1 MSLAEQTIEPVVD
14 MNGGL
19 DAGLLPAIRQ
29 GGTRALR
36 HVLVGLDAAAVFSA
50 WFVTYLFLPA
60 VHHGHNGIRATLT
73 RSVIL
78 TGVSLVLL
86 AGQHLYRSNVCSS
99 RIVELT
105 GLARVA
111 VCASVFSV
119 VEYRLIGVQPG
130 RAAVAVGGL
139 LSLAL
144 LISVRGFYDTWLRA
158 ERSQGRFTRRVV
170 VVGQGEEAERV
181 IDLLGHHSDLGYR
194 VCGLVGDP
202 STAAKHDLPW
212 MGGSRE
218 AMGAI
223 TASGA
228 TGAVL
233 VTSGLPGDE
242 VDRLTRELL
251 QQGLHVQVSAGLW
264 RVGHSRLHVA
274 PLAHE
279 PFFSLKAAGL
289 SPAQRRIK
297 RGLDLAVALPAI
309 VLLTPILFLV
319 ALAVKLQDG
328 GPVLFRQARVGRNG
342 KPFTL
347 LKFRTMA
354 VGAEARLDEL
364 LAQNERNG
372 PLFKM
377 DDDPR
382 VTRVGRFLRASSL
395 DELPQFFNV
404 VGGSMSMVGPRPA
417 LPLEV
422 ATFDDDLLGRHSL
435 PPGITGLWQIEA
447 RDNPS
452 FYAYRHLDLF
462 YVENWSCALDLM
474 VLAGTAPNL
483 LARSV
488 RTVLGRSTTTE
499 PALQVVG
506 ERARI

>member
-1 MSLAEQTIEPVVD
+1 VAEWTDEMTDDERRQAVVDLLGLLAYTELTAFERLAEDARWAPSIADKVALAEMAAAEFAHFRTLRERLEKMGHDAEVAMRPFVVP
-14 MNGGL
+14 L
-19 DAGLLPAIRQ
+19 DAFHDSTAPSDWLESVVKAYVGDGFAADFYREVAEYVDPEA
-29 GGTRALR
+29 RALVLDVLEDTGHAQFAVD
-36 HVLVGLDAAAVFSA
+36 HVRAAIAA
-50 WFVTYLFLPA
+50 D
-60 VHHGHNGIRATLT
+60 
-73 RSVIL
+73 
-78 TGVSLVLL
+78 
-86 AGQHLYRSNVCSS
+86 
-99 RIVELT
+99 
-105 GLARVA
+105 
-111 VCASVFSV
+111 
-119 VEYRLIGVQPG
+119 
-130 RAAVAVGGL
+130 AAVAGR
-139 LSLAL
+139 LAL
-144 LISVRGFYDTWLRA
+144 WA
-158 ERSQGRFTRRVV
+158 RRL
-170 VVGQGEEAERV
+170 VGEALAVKEGAV
-181 IDLLGHHSDLGYR
+181 AAPQ
-194 VCGLVGDP
+194 VGDP
-202 STAAKHDLPW
+202 GPPLRVGDERGVP
-212 MGGSRE
+212 
-218 AMGAI
+218 
-223 TASGA
+223 SGDPQVGEPDHPR
-228 TGAVL
+228 GAVEGLGLHLL
-233 VTSGLPGDE
+233 VLQ
-242 VDRLTRELL
+242 VL

>member
-1 MSLAEQTIEPVVD
+1 
-14 MNGGL
+14 
-19 DAGLLPAIRQ
+19 
-29 GGTRALR
+29 
-36 HVLVGLDAAAVFSA
+36 
-50 WFVTYLFLPA
+50 
-60 VHHGHNGIRATLT
+60 
-73 RSVIL
+73 
-78 TGVSLVLL
+78 
-86 AGQHLYRSNVCSS
+86 
-99 RIVELT
+99 
-105 GLARVA
+105 
-111 VCASVFSV
+111 
-119 VEYRLIGVQPG
+119 
-130 RAAVAVGGL
+130 
-139 LSLAL
+139 
-144 LISVRGFYDTWLRA
+144 
-158 ERSQGRFTRRVV
+158 
-170 VVGQGEEAERV
+170 
-181 IDLLGHHSDLGYR
+181 
-194 VCGLVGDP
+194 
-202 STAAKHDLPW
+202 
-212 MGGSRE
+212 
-218 AMGAI
+218 MGAI

-289 SPAQRRIK
+289 SPAQLRVK